1 MFFFFFLEGGVF
13 VGGSRTRFYFSTFA
27 DINKKDFAYSY
38 QQEDAMPTVS
48 ALGALIALIVAIFLI
63 LKKVSPAYGMLAGAL
78 VGGLVGGADLSQ
90 TVSLMIGGAQG
101 ITTAVMRI
109 LAAGVLAGVLIESG
123 AANTIAETITNKLG
137 ETRALLALALA
148 TLILTAV
155 GVFIDVAV
163 ITVSPI
169 ALALARR
176 TDLSKPAILLA
187 MIGGGKAGN
196 LMSPNPNAI
205 AAADTFHLPLTSVMM
220 AGIIPAI
227 FGLILTYFLAKRLR
241 NKGSRVSAQ
250 EVVVV
255 ETQNLPSFL
264 TALVAP
270 LVAIFLLALRPLAD
284 IKVDPL
290 IALPLG
296 GLIGALCMGKLR
308 QANNY
313 AISGLGK
320 MAPVAIM
327 LLGTGALAGIIAN
340 SGMKDVLIEGLK
352 HSGLPSYIL
361 APISGALMSL
371 ATASTTAGTA
381 VASNVFSSTL
391 LELGVSSLAGAA
403 MIHAGATVFDHMPH
417 GSFFHA
423 TGGSVNMDM
432 KERLKLIPYESAVGL
447 IMTIVSTLIFGVF
460 N

>member
-1 MFFFFFLEGGVF
+1 
-13 VGGSRTRFYFSTFA
+13 
-27 DINKKDFAYSY
+27 
-38 QQEDAMPTVS
+38 MPTVS

-63 LKKVSPAYGMLAGAL
+63 LKKVSPAYGMLVGAL

-241 NKGSRVSAQ
+241 NKGSRVSSQ
-250 EVVVV
+250 EVVAV

-308 QANNY
+308 HANNY

-340 SGMKDVLIEGLK
+340 SSMKDVLIEGLK

-460 N
+460 S

>member
-1 MFFFFFLEGGVF
+1 M
-13 VGGSRTRFYFSTFA
+13 T
-27 DINKKDFAYSY
+27 
-38 QQEDAMPTVS
+38 TVS
-48 ALGALIALIVAIFLI
+48 AIGALVALIVAIFLI
-63 LKKVSPAYGMLAGAL
+63 LKKVSPAYGMLVGAL
-78 VGGLVGGADLSQ
+78 VGGLIGGADLSQ

-123 AANTIAETITNKLG
+123 AANSIAETITNKLG

-148 TLILTAV
+148 TMILTAV
-155 GVFIDVAV
+155 GVFVDVAV

-169 ALALARR
+169 ALALSRR
-176 TDLSKPAILLA
+176 SDLSKAAILLA

-196 LMSPNPNAI
+196 IMSPNPNAI

-220 AGIIPAI
+220 AGIIPAL
-227 FGLILTYFLAKRLR
+227 FGLILTYFLAKRLI
-241 NKGSRVSAQ
+241 NKGSKVTDK
-250 EVVVV
+250 EVIVL

-270 LVAIFLLALRPLAD
+270 LVAILLLALRPLFD

-308 QANNY
+308 NINSY
-313 AISGLGK
+313 AINGLSK
-320 MAPVAIM
+320 MTPVAIM

-340 SGMKDVLIEGLK
+340 SGLKEVLIQGLE

-361 APISGALMSL
+361 TPISGVLMSL

-423 TGGSVNMDM
+423 TGGSVNMDI

-447 IMTIVSTLIFGVF
+447 MMTIVSTLIFGVF
-460 N
+460 KF

>member
-1 MFFFFFLEGGVF
+1 M
-13 VGGSRTRFYFSTFA
+13 T
-27 DINKKDFAYSY
+27 
-38 QQEDAMPTVS
+38 TVS
-48 ALGALIALIVAIFLI
+48 ALGAIIALAVAIFLI
-63 LKKVSPAYGMLAGAL
+63 LKKVSPVYGMLAGAL
-78 VGGLVGGADLSQ
+78 IGGLIGGADLTQ
-90 TVSLMIGGAQG
+90 TVTLMIGGTQG

-109 LAAGVLAGVLIESG
+109 LAAGVLAGVLIDSG
-123 AANTIAETITNKLG
+123 AANTIAESITNKLG

-155 GVFIDVAV
+155 GVFVDVAV

-196 LMSPNPNAI
+196 IISPNPNAI

-220 AGIIPAI
+220 AGIIPAV
-227 FGLILTYFLAKRLR
+227 FDLILTYFLAKRLVK
-241 NKGSRVSAQ
+241 KGSRVSEQ

-255 ETQNLPSFL
+255 DKQDLPNFG
-264 TALVAP
+264 TAMIAP
-270 LVAIFLLALRPLAD
+270 LCAILLLALRPLFD

-290 IALPLG
+290 IALPVG
-296 GLIGALCMGKLR
+296 GLVGALCMGKIGH
-308 QANNY
+308 ANRY
-313 AISGLGK
+313 AVSGLGK

-340 SGMKDVLIEGLK
+340 SGLKDVLIQGLE

-371 ATASTTAGTA
+371 ATSSTTAGTA
-381 VASNVFSSTL
+381 VASNVFSGTL
-391 LELGVSSLAGAA
+391 LELGVSGLAAAA

-423 TGGSVNMDM
+423 TGGSVNMDI

-460 N
+460 A

>member
-1 MFFFFFLEGGVF
+1 M
-13 VGGSRTRFYFSTFA
+13 T
-27 DINKKDFAYSY
+27 
-38 QQEDAMPTVS
+38 TVS
-48 ALGALIALIVAIFLI
+48 AIGALVALIVAIFLI
-63 LKKVSPAYGMLAGAL
+63 LKKVSPAYGMLVGAL
-78 VGGLVGGADLSQ
+78 VGGLIGGADLSQ

-123 AANTIAETITNKLG
+123 AANSIAETITNKLG

-148 TLILTAV
+148 TMILTAV
-155 GVFIDVAV
+155 GVFVDVAV

-169 ALALARR
+169 ALALSRR
-176 TDLSKPAILLA
+176 SDLSKAAILLA

-196 LMSPNPNAI
+196 IMSPNPNAI

-220 AGIIPAI
+220 AGIIPAL
-227 FGLILTYFLAKRLR
+227 FGLILTYFLAKRLI
-241 NKGSRVSAQ
+241 NKGSKVTDK
-250 EVVVV
+250 EVIVL

-270 LVAIFLLALRPLAD
+270 LVAILLLALRPLFD

-308 QANNY
+308 NINSY
-313 AISGLGK
+313 AINGFSK
-320 MAPVAIM
+320 MTPVAIM

-340 SGMKDVLIEGLK
+340 SGLKEVLIQGLE

-361 APISGALMSL
+361 APISGVLMSL

-423 TGGSVNMDM
+423 TGGSVNMDI

-447 IMTIVSTLIFGVF
+447 MMTIVSTLIFGVF
-460 N
+460 KF

>member
-1 MFFFFFLEGGVF
+1 M
-13 VGGSRTRFYFSTFA
+13 T
-27 DINKKDFAYSY
+27 
-38 QQEDAMPTVS
+38 TVS
-48 ALGALIALIVAIFLI
+48 AFGALVALIVAIFLI
-63 LKKVSPAYGMLAGAL
+63 LKKVSPAYGMLVGAL
-78 VGGLVGGADLSQ
+78 VGGLVGGVDLSQ
-90 TVSLMIGGAQG
+90 TVTLMIGGAQG

-123 AANTIAETITNKLG
+123 AASSIAESITNKLG

-148 TLILTAV
+148 TMILTAV
-155 GVFIDVAV
+155 GVFVDVAV

-176 TDLSKPAILLA
+176 TDLSKAAILLA

-196 LMSPNPNAI
+196 IMSPNPNAI

-227 FGLILTYFLAKRLR
+227 VGLGLTYFLAKRLI
-241 NKGSRVSAQ
+241 NKGSKVTDK
-250 EVVVV
+250 EVVMV
-255 ETQNLPSFL
+255 ESQNLPSFS

-270 LVAIFLLALRPLAD
+270 LMAILLLALRPLFD

-308 QANNY
+308 QANSY

-340 SGMKDVLIEGLK
+340 SGLKDVLIQGLE

-423 TGGSVNMDM
+423 TGGSVNMEM

-447 IMTIVSTLIFGVF
+447 LMTIVSTLIFGVF
-460 N
+460 NLF

>member
-1 MFFFFFLEGGVF
+1 M
-13 VGGSRTRFYFSTFA
+13 T
-27 DINKKDFAYSY
+27 
-38 QQEDAMPTVS
+38 TVS
-48 ALGALIALIVAIFLI
+48 AIGALVALIVAIFLI
-63 LKKVSPAYGMLAGAL
+63 LKKVSPAYGMLEGAL
-78 VGGLVGGADLSQ
+78 VGGLIGGADLSQ

-123 AANTIAETITNKLG
+123 AANSIAETITNKLG

-148 TLILTAV
+148 TMILTAV
-155 GVFIDVAV
+155 GVFVDVAV

-169 ALALARR
+169 ALALSRR
-176 TDLSKPAILLA
+176 SDLSKAAILLA

-196 LMSPNPNAI
+196 IMSPNPNAI

-220 AGIIPAI
+220 AGIIPAL
-227 FGLILTYFLAKRLR
+227 FGLILTYFLAKRLI
-241 NKGSRVSAQ
+241 NKGSKVTDK
-250 EVVVV
+250 EVIVL

-270 LVAIFLLALRPLAD
+270 LVAILLLALRPLFD

-308 QANNY
+308 NINSY
-313 AISGLGK
+313 AINGLSK
-320 MAPVAIM
+320 MTPVAIM

-340 SGMKDVLIEGLK
+340 SGLKEVLIQGLE

-361 APISGALMSL
+361 APISGVLMSL

-423 TGGSVNMDM
+423 TGGSVNMDI

-447 IMTIVSTLIFGVF
+447 MMTIVSTLIFGVF
-460 N
+460 KF

>member
-1 MFFFFFLEGGVF
+1 M
-13 VGGSRTRFYFSTFA
+13 T
-27 DINKKDFAYSY
+27 
-38 QQEDAMPTVS
+38 TVS
-48 ALGALIALIVAIFLI
+48 AIGALVALIVAIFLI
-63 LKKVSPAYGMLAGAL
+63 LKKVSPAYGMLVGAL
-78 VGGLVGGADLSQ
+78 VGGLIGGADLSQ

-123 AANTIAETITNKLG
+123 AANSIAETITNKLG

-148 TLILTAV
+148 TMILTAV
-155 GVFIDVAV
+155 GVFVDVAV

-169 ALALARR
+169 ALALSRR
-176 TDLSKPAILLA
+176 SDLSKAAILLA

-196 LMSPNPNAI
+196 IMSPNPNAI

-220 AGIIPAI
+220 AGIIPAL
-227 FGLILTYFLAKRLR
+227 FGLILTYFLAKRLI
-241 NKGSRVSAQ
+241 NKGSKVTDK
-250 EVVVV
+250 EVIVL

-270 LVAIFLLALRPLAD
+270 LVAILLLALRPLFD

-308 QANNY
+308 NINSY
-313 AISGLGK
+313 AINGLSK
-320 MAPVAIM
+320 MTPVAIM

-340 SGMKDVLIEGLK
+340 SGLKEVLIQGLE
-352 HSGLPSYIL
+352 HSGLPLYIL
-361 APISGALMSL
+361 APISGVLMSL

-403 MIHAGATVFDHMPH
+403 IIHAGATVFDHMPH

-423 TGGSVNMDM
+423 TGGSVNMDI

-447 IMTIVSTLIFGVF
+447 MMTIVSTLIFGVF
-460 N
+460 KF

>member
-1 MFFFFFLEGGVF
+1 M
-13 VGGSRTRFYFSTFA
+13 T
-27 DINKKDFAYSY
+27 
-38 QQEDAMPTVS
+38 TVS
-48 ALGALIALIVAIFLI
+48 AFGALVALIVAIFLI
-63 LKKVSPAYGMLAGAL
+63 LKKVSPAYGMLVGAL
-78 VGGLVGGADLSQ
+78 VGGLVGGVDLSQ
-90 TVSLMIGGAQG
+90 TVTLMIGGAQG

-123 AANTIAETITNKLG
+123 AANSIAESITNKLG

-148 TLILTAV
+148 TMILTAV
-155 GVFIDVAV
+155 GVFVDVAV

-176 TDLSKPAILLA
+176 TDLSKAAILLA

-196 LMSPNPNAI
+196 IISPNPNAI

-227 FGLILTYFLAKRLR
+227 FGLGLTYFLAKRLI
-241 NKGSRVSAQ
+241 NKGSKVTDK
-250 EVVVV
+250 EVVMV
-255 ETQNLPSFL
+255 ESQNLPSFS

-270 LVAIFLLALRPLAD
+270 LMAILLLALRPLFD

-308 QANNY
+308 QANSY

-340 SGMKDVLIEGLK
+340 SGLKDVLIQGLE

-423 TGGSVNMDM
+423 TGGSVNMEM

-447 IMTIVSTLIFGVF
+447 LMTIVSTLIFGVF
-460 N
+460 NLF

>member
-1 MFFFFFLEGGVF
+1 M
-13 VGGSRTRFYFSTFA
+13 T
-27 DINKKDFAYSY
+27 
-38 QQEDAMPTVS
+38 TVS
-48 ALGALIALIVAIFLI
+48 AIGALVALIVAIFLI
-63 LKKVSPAYGMLAGAL
+63 LKKVSPAYGMLVGAL
-78 VGGLVGGADLSQ
+78 VGGLIGGADLSQ

-123 AANTIAETITNKLG
+123 AANSIAETITNKLG

-148 TLILTAV
+148 TMILTAV
-155 GVFIDVAV
+155 GVFVDVAV

-169 ALALARR
+169 ALALSRR
-176 TDLSKPAILLA
+176 SDLSKAAILLA

-196 LMSPNPNAI
+196 IMSPNPNAI

-220 AGIIPAI
+220 AGIIPAL
-227 FGLILTYFLAKRLR
+227 FGLILTYFLAKRLI
-241 NKGSRVSAQ
+241 NKGSKVTDK
-250 EVVVV
+250 EVIVL

-270 LVAIFLLALRPLAD
+270 LVAILLLALRPLFD

-308 QANNY
+308 NINSY
-313 AISGLGK
+313 AINGLSK
-320 MAPVAIM
+320 MTPVAIM

-340 SGMKDVLIEGLK
+340 SGLKEVLIQGLE

-361 APISGALMSL
+361 APISGVLMSL

-423 TGGSVNMDM
+423 TGGSVNMDIKELFLM
-432 KERLKLIPYESAVGL
+432 KVWSV
-447 IMTIVSTLIFGVF
+447 
-460 N
+460 

>member
-1 MFFFFFLEGGVF
+1 M
-13 VGGSRTRFYFSTFA
+13 T
-27 DINKKDFAYSY
+27 
-38 QQEDAMPTVS
+38 TVS
-48 ALGALIALIVAIFLI
+48 AIGALVALIVAIFLI
-63 LKKVSPAYGMLAGAL
+63 LKKVSPAYGMLVGAL
-78 VGGLVGGADLSQ
+78 VGGLIGGADLSQ

-123 AANTIAETITNKLG
+123 AANSIAETITNKLG

-148 TLILTAV
+148 TMILTAV
-155 GVFIDVAV
+155 GVFVDVAV

-176 TDLSKPAILLA
+176 SDLSKAAILLA

-196 LMSPNPNAI
+196 IMSPNPNAI

-220 AGIIPAI
+220 AGIIPAL
-227 FGLILTYFLAKRLR
+227 FGLILTYFLAKRLI
-241 NKGSRVSAQ
+241 NKGSKVTDK
-250 EVVVV
+250 EVIVL

-270 LVAIFLLALRPLAD
+270 LVAILLLALRPLFD

-308 QANNY
+308 NINSY
-313 AISGLGK
+313 AINGLSK
-320 MAPVAIM
+320 MTPVAIM

-340 SGMKDVLIEGLK
+340 SGLKEVLIQGLEN
-352 HSGLPSYIL
+352 SGLPSYIL

-391 LELGVSSLAGAA
+391 LELGISSLAGAA

-423 TGGSVNMDM
+423 TGGSVNMDI

-447 IMTIVSTLIFGVF
+447 MMTIVSTLIFGVF
-460 N
+460 KF